1 MRYSGIEIFH
11 RAPHVLLR
19 KWIVARVNPKTPEL
33 IERILWSLSGQSGC
47 ARKTSPLCSMAPGTI
62 ARRGEFPRRRG
73 GDGSKGTDEQECYF
87 ESHQRPHLGSC
98 VESVVSRLVALVVR
112 FSKTEG
118 IGVAGTGYASVD

>member
-1 MRYSGIEIFH
+1 
-11 RAPHVLLR
+11 
-19 KWIVARVNPKTPEL
+19 
-33 IERILWSLSGQSGC
+33 
-47 ARKTSPLCSMAPGTI
+47 MAPGTV

-118 IGVAGTGYASVD
+118 IGVAGSGTLRLIDTGAYPFALAEATD